1 MTDSLER
8 VHAEDT
14 IHIETVAANQEKSRA
29 PQQTIPATH
38 FRSEG
43 DVNTTPARQA
53 WNESLNHQATQK
65 LLKRDSEVFLHQAM
79 STPCLDSLE
88 AADGIYLQDSS
99 GKRYMDFHGNN
110 VHQLGHGHPH
120 VIKKMTEQ
128 MASLPFSP
136 RRFTNETAVKCAEKL
151 TQICSGDLNRVLFAP
166 GGTSVIGM
174 ALKLAR
180 HVTNNFKVV
189 SLWDSFHGASLDAI
203 SVGGEACFREGMGP
217 LMAGVERIPP
227 AVSYRGAFP
236 NPNASNNDNNQDQA
250 SDVHYADYLEYVIE
264 KEGGIGAFI
273 AEAVRNTD
281 VQVPSKAYWKRIREI
296 CDKHNVLLII
306 DDIPN
311 GMGRSGEWFT
321 HQAFDIEPDILCI
334 GKGLGGGL
342 IPIAAMIT
350 KDKYNT
356 AAQVSLGHY
365 THEKSPLG
373 CAAALATIEV
383 IEQEKLLDKT
393 QSDSK
398 FMREQLLRM
407 KEKYPVIGDVR
418 GIGLLW
424 GVELVTDRT
433 TKNRAFD
440 EAEATLYQ
448 CLNNGLSFKVSQGN
462 VIQLSPP
469 LIISRT
475 NLQAALNIFEN
486 AIQQVCIDFNYI

>member
-1 MTDSLER
+1 MTTTNQDSVL
-8 VHAEDT
+8 
-14 IHIETVAANQEKSRA
+14 K
-29 PQQTIPATH
+29 ATH

-43 DVNTTPARQA
+43 DVNTTPAREK
-53 WNESLNHQATQK
+53 WNESLNDEATQAM
-65 LLKRDSEVFLHQAM
+65 LKRDSDVFLHQAM
-79 STPCLDSLE
+79 STPCLDTLE
-88 AADGIYLQDSS
+88 AAEGIYIQDAT
-99 GKRYMDFHGNN
+99 GKKYMDFHGNN
-110 VHQLGHGHPH
+110 VHQLGYGHPH
-120 VIKKMTEQ
+120 IINKVTQQ

-136 RRFTNETAVKCAEKL
+136 RRFTNETAVQCAEKL
-151 TQICSGDLNRVLFAP
+151 TQICGGKLNRVLFAP

-236 NPNASNNDNNQDQA
+236 LKGGSSGDSNETA
-250 SDVHYADYLEYVIE
+250 CDVHYADYLEYVIE

-296 CDKHNVLLII
+296 CDKHNVMLII

-334 GKGLGGGL
+334 GKGFGGGL
-342 IPIAAMIT
+342 VPIAAMVT

-365 THEKSPLG
+365 THEKSPIG
-373 CAAALATIEV
+373 CAAALATMEV
-383 IEQEKLLDKT
+383 IEQENLLQKV
-393 QSDSK
+393 QADSE
-398 FMREQLLRM
+398 FVREQLLQM

-424 GVELVTDRT
+424 GVELVTDHI

-440 EAEATLYQ
+440 EAEAVLYQ
-448 CLNNGLSFKVSQGN
+448 CLNDGLSFKVSQGN

-469 LIISRT
+469 LIISRSE
-475 NLQAALNIFEN
+475 LEVALSVFEK
-486 AIQQVCIDFNYI
+486 AIAKVCKDFEYL

>member
-1 MTDSLER
+1 MTQSIKL
-8 VHAEDT
+8 
-14 IHIETVAANQEKSRA
+14 
-29 PQQTIPATH
+29 TH

-53 WNESLNHQATQK
+53 WNASLNDERTQE
-65 LLKRDSEVFLHQAM
+65 LLQRDSDVFLHQAM
-79 STPCLDSLE
+79 STPCLDALE
-88 AADGIYLQDSS
+88 AAEGIYLQDAT
-99 GKRYMDFHGNN
+99 GKKYMDFHGNN
-110 VHQLGHGHPH
+110 VHQLGYGHSH
-120 VIKKMTEQ
+120 VIKRVTEQ
-128 MASLPFSP
+128 IANLPFSP
-136 RRFTNETAVKCAEKL
+136 RRFTNDTAIQCAEKL
-151 TQICSGDLNRVLFAP
+151 TQICGGELNRVLFAP
-166 GGTSVIGM
+166 GGTSAIGM

-180 HVTNNFKVV
+180 HVTGNFKVV

-227 AVSYRGAFP
+227 AVSYRGAFQ
-236 NPNASNNDNNQDQA
+236 NVSSDG

-296 CDKHNVLLII
+296 CDKHNVMLII

-321 HQAFDIEPDILCI
+321 YQAYDIEPDILCI
-334 GKGLGGGL
+334 GKGFGGGL
-342 IPIAAMIT
+342 VPIAAMVT

-356 AAQVSLGHY
+356 AEQISMGHY
-365 THEKSPLG
+365 THEKSPIG
-373 CAAALATIEV
+373 CAAALATMEA
-383 IEQEKLLDKT
+383 IEQEGLLEKVKDDSEFVREKLL
-393 QSDSK
+393 
-398 FMREQLLRM
+398 EM

-424 GVELVTDRT
+424 GVELVTNRQ
-433 TKNRAFD
+433 TKQRAFD
-440 EAEATLYQ
+440 EAEAVLYQ

-469 LIISRT
+469 LIISRQQLT
-475 NLQAALNIFEN
+475 EALAIFEE
-486 AIQQVCIDFNYI
+486 AIANVCNEHNY